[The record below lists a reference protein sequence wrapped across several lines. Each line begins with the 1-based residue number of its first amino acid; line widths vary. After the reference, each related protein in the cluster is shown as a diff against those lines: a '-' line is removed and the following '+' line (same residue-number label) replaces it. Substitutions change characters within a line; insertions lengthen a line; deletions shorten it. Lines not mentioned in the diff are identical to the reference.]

1 MKPRLLQ
8 MKENYLPTLRSNT
21 STLLP
26 LYMAERKT
34 VKLRFNCRSSSNK
47 HQTHPQLRAKYSIKK
62 KKIETWLVVSRSLKR
77 EDQKT
82 MSQTVYRNENSD

>member
-21 STLLP
+21 STLLL

-34 VKLRFNCRSSSNK
+34 VKLRFNCRSSSSK
-47 HQTHPQLRAKYSIKK
+47 HQAHPQLRAKYSIKK

-77 EDQKT
+77 EDH
-82 MSQTVYRNENSD
+82 ESDCL

>member
-34 VKLRFNCRSSSNK
+34 VKLRFNCRSSSSK
-47 HQTHPQLRAKYSIKK
+47 HQAHPQLRAKYSIKKK

-77 EDQKT
+77 EDH
-82 MSQTVYRNENSD
+82 ESDCL

>member
-77 EDQKT
+77 EDH
-82 MSQTVYRNENSD
+82 ESDCL